1 MKPTSDE
8 RPSRV
13 PAPAEVPQR
22 LPLAAKRASDERHT
36 SVPSD
41 DPLHGGMTFGRPPSW
56 GEFLVYSFAKN
67 FLRLFSVVYLRMR
80 RRGTRV
86 PRGAVILAPAGH
98 RSNLDTPLVGGVV
111 PRHLRYMAKSSL
123 FKSPFWT
130 SFIVAVG
137 GLPTDR
143 DRLDRR
149 AVRCARDALVRGEAL
164 VVFPEGERKSGPRV
178 HPLLD
183 GPIWLSIMTGA
194 PILPIGIGGSER
206 AMPKKALIPRPH
218 RVRLV
223 FGDLIAAPLPAPGRR
238 TVTRPQRAEAS
249 ERLREVLQDLFDEAQ
264 AWAGSPNP
272 PRTTTED
279 D

>member
-13 PAPAEVPQR
+13 PALAEVRQR
-22 LPLAAKRASDERHT
+22 LPLAAKRTSDAPRT
-36 SVPSD
+36 SVPSGN
-41 DPLHGGMTFGRPPSW
+41 PLHGGMEFGRSPSW
-56 GEFLVYSFAKN
+56 GEFVVYSFAKN
-67 FLRLFSVVYLRMR
+67 FLRLFSVTYLRMR

-98 RSNLDTPLVGGVV
+98 RSNLDTPLLGAVV

-130 SFIVAVG
+130 RFIVAVG
-137 GLPTDR
+137 GFPTER
-143 DRLDRR
+143 DGVDRR
-149 AVRCARDALVRGEAL
+149 ALRCARDVLGRGEAL

-178 HPLLD
+178 QPLLG
-183 GPIWLSIMTGA
+183 GPIWLSIMTGV

-206 AMPKKALIPRPH
+206 AMPRKALIPRPH

-223 FGDLIAAPLPAPGRR
+223 FGEPIAAPLPAAGRR
-238 TVTRPQRAEAS
+238 TVTRPERAEAS
-249 ERLREVLQDLFDEAQ
+249 ERLREILQDLFDEAQ

>member
-1 MKPTSDE
+1 MKLTSDQRHE
-8 RPSRV
+8 S
-13 PAPAEVPQR
+13 APLEDPQ
-22 LPLAAKRASDERHT
+22 
-36 SVPSD
+36 
-41 DPLHGGMTFGRPPSW
+41 HGGVKFGEAVPW
-56 GEFLVYSFAKN
+56 TGAIVYSLCKRS
-67 FLRLFSVVYLRMR
+67 LLLFGVVYLRMR
-80 RRGTRV
+80 WRGRNRI
-86 PRGAVILAPAGH
+86 PRGAVIVAPAGH
-98 RSNLDTPLVGGVV
+98 RSNLDTLLVGAAV
-111 PRHLRYMAKSSL
+111 PRQLRYMAKSSL

-130 SFIVAVG
+130 RFMVAVG
-137 GLPTDR
+137 AFPTER
-143 DRLDRR
+143 DRVDRR
-149 AVRCARDALVRGEAL
+149 TLRCARDVLGRGEPL

-194 PILPIGIGGSER
+194 PILPVGIGGFER

-223 FGDLIAAPLPAPGRR
+223 FGELIEAPLPAAGRR

-249 ERLREVLQDLFDEAQ
+249 ERLREILQDLFDEAQ